1 LPIPLDFFQNHRVIP
16 LDFLNLDVNSTTIHP
31 EICGIWDDN
40 LLIKIPAD
48 DAAKITGNACAAIA
62 MLPIDTLR
70 GKLSQ
75 PDK

>member
-1 LPIPLDFFQNHRVIP
+1 M
-16 LDFLNLDVNSTTIHP
+16 DVNSTIIYP
-31 EICGIWDDN
+31 EICGIWDGN